1 MIIDRKQ
8 QGKYAMDLKDIFGES
23 KSIEIVESDNGKV
36 LISITRKSR
45 FIRKD
50 AEKLAERCR
59 SVGANPAEIIL
70 KIDAPL
76 CSKAKIVLKEEGF
89 DI

>member
-1 MIIDRKQ
+1 
-8 QGKYAMDLKDIFGES
+8 MDLKDIFGKS
-23 KSIEIVESDNGKV
+23 KSVEITEGDHGRV
-36 LISITRKSR
+36 LITIARKSR

-59 SVGANPAEIIL
+59 SVGANPAEITL

-76 CSKAKIVLKEEGF
+76 CSKAKRVLEEEGF